1 MFVFFRGK
9 LGTNYT
15 RDADSPVAVFSE
27 PESNFVTTT
36 INDKFLARGDNL
48 SKIVKIRQLI
58 LVKPTFLQYSKM
70 TGCTTW

>member
-1 MFVFFRGK
+1 MFVFFRGSK

-58 LVKPTFLQYSKM
+58 LAKLSPLSYNIAR
-70 TGCTTW
+70 